1 MVPEAGMKTQSLRMP
16 DGLASKLDHLART
29 TRRSKT
35 SHILE
40 ALEKYLEDQE
50 DLEIALA
57 RVRDPGAEWVDHAEA
72 KRVLSRD

>member
-1 MVPEAGMKTQSLRMP
+1 MRTQSLRMP
-16 DGLASKLDHLART
+16 EGLAAKLDRLAKT

-40 ALEKYLEDQE
+40 ALERYLEDQE
-50 DLEIALA
+50 DLDLALA

-72 KRVLSRD
+72 KRTLSRG

>member
-1 MVPEAGMKTQSLRMP
+1 MKTQSLRMP
-16 DGLASKLDHLART
+16 EGLAAKLDRLAKT

-40 ALEKYLEDQE
+40 ALERYLEDQE
-50 DLEIALA
+50 DLELALS

-72 KRVLSRD
+72 KRTLSRG

>member
-1 MVPEAGMKTQSLRMP
+1 MRTQSLRMP
-16 DGLASKLDHLART
+16 DGLASKLDHLARA

-50 DLEIALA
+50 DLEVSLA